1 MILGNWKQ
9 GLNLRITLGEWTVW
23 KVELVLR
30 QIVEEV
36 TSGKLEA
43 GLNSVVT
50 LILENLKRGLNS
62 LIILGA

>member
-30 QIVEEV
+30 QILEV
-36 TSGKLEA
+36 TSGKPEA

-62 LIILGA
+62 LITLGA